1 MYGFVCDPW
10 KIIQTRL
17 DPSQNRAAESLFT
30 LGNEYMG
37 LRGFLEEG
45 YSGDTLPG
53 VYVGGIYYP
62 DKTRVGWWKNGYPEY
77 FAKVPNSINWA
88 AFTIRIDGI
97 KVDLHKHTPLFF
109 RRELDMKTGC
119 LTRHVIVEMGKGKRA
134 RLIFRRFLSMD
145 DRHVSYVSVAVTP
158 INRGMTVEI
167 EACLD
172 GDVRNADANYEEKFW
187 TVEENTAC
195 DDYTYLAART
205 QKTGYLLGAAQSV
218 TVRLNNKVL
227 PAYKET
233 ISDGEKSGYRLK
245 ADITKDDTL
254 MIEKHIA
261 VFTSRDMPDE
271 EVAKTAVKRARE
283 AGDAGYET
291 LFDRH
296 KGAMAEKWD
305 KLDVEIVGDDLAQQG
320 IRYNIFQLFTTYYG
334 YDSRLNIGPKGYS
347 GEKYGGVTYWDTE
360 GFCFPFYLYQDEEIA
375 LNLLLY
381 RYKQLDKAKE
391 NAAKLGLKGA
401 LYPMV
406 TVNGEECHNEW
417 EITFEEIHRNGAI
430 AYAIYHYT
438 RYTGDDIYL
447 QEKGIEVLIEL
458 SRFWESRVSY
468 SERRQAYMILGVT
481 GPNEYENNVNNNWY
495 TNTMAAWTLAYTLET
510 LDSLTPEG
518 VEALGV
524 TGEEIKK
531 WQAVI
536 DGMYYPCDESRGVYE
551 QQDLY
556 LDKELKPA
564 ETIPSGERPI
574 HKHWSW
580 DRILRSC
587 YIKQADVLQGIYFF
601 PERYDL
607 DTQKRNFLFYE
618 PMTVHESS
626 LSASVHS
633 IVASRIGLDG
643 KAYELYL
650 RTARLDLEDINRDTE
665 DGVHLTSMAGSWN
678 AIVQGFAGFSFNG
691 DRLTFSPHLPPKW
704 EGYSFQVSH
713 RGTDLWVAV
722 TEDGMRVKRLAG
734 PEKEI
739 MIKWPGQQANI
750 LTV

>member
-17 DPSQNRAAESLFT
+17 DPGQNRAAESLFT

-45 YSGDTLPG
+45 YGGDTLPG

-77 FAKVPNSINWA
+77 FAKVPNSVNWA
-88 AFTIRIDGI
+88 GFAIRINGTEI
-97 KVDLHKHTPLFF
+97 DLADHAPLFF

-119 LTRHVIVEMGKGKRA
+119 LTRHVIVEVGKDKRVRFA
-134 RLIFRRFLSMD
+134 FRRFLSMD
-145 DRHVSYVSVAVTP
+145 DRHVAYVSVAVTP
-158 INRGMTVEI
+158 INQGMEVEV

-172 GDVRNADANYEEKFW
+172 GDVHNQDANYDEKFW
-187 TVEENTAC
+187 TVEENTTG
-195 DDYTYLAART
+195 DGYTYLAART
-205 QKTGYLLGAAQSV
+205 RKTEYLLGVAQSV
-218 TVRLNNKVL
+218 TVRLNDQAL
-227 PAYKET
+227 PAYKEVMST
-233 ISDGEKSGYRLK
+233 EEKNGYLIK
-245 ADITKDDTL
+245 ADIDKNDTF
-254 MIEKHIA
+254 MIEKHVA
-261 VFTSRDMPDE
+261 VYTSRDLSAE
-271 EVAKTAVKRARE
+271 AVSQAAIGKAQEARE
-283 AGDAGYET
+283 AGYDV
-291 LFDRH
+291 LFSKH
-296 KGAMAEKWD
+296 KDAMAAKWN
-305 KLDVEIVGDDLAQQG
+305 KLDVEILGDDLAQQG
-320 IRYNIFQLFTTYYG
+320 IRYNVFQLFTTYYG
-334 YDSRLNIGPKGYS
+334 YDPRLNIGPKGYS

-360 GFCFPFYLYQDEEIA
+360 GFCFPFYLYQDAEIA
-375 LNLLLY
+375 KNLLLY
-381 RYKQLDKAKE
+381 RYGQLDKAKE
-391 NAAKLGLKGA
+391 NAAKLGLRGA

-430 AYAIYHYT
+430 AYAIYYYT
-438 RYTGDDIYL
+438 RYTGDDTYL
-447 QEKGIEVLIEL
+447 TEKGIEVLIEL

-468 SERRQAYMILGVT
+468 SRRREAYMILGVT

-495 TNTMAAWTLAYTLET
+495 TNTMAAWTLEYTLEA
-510 LDSLTPEG
+510 LAALAPKRVRE
-518 VEALGV
+518 LGV
-524 TGEEIKK
+524 SEQETDRWRAI
-531 WQAVI
+531 AA
-536 DGMYYPCDESRGVYE
+536 GMHCPYDESRGVYE

-556 LDKELKPA
+556 MDKELTPA
-564 ETIPSGERPI
+564 ESIPSGERPI

-633 IVASRIGLDG
+633 IVASRIGLAD
-643 KAYELYL
+643 KAYALYL
-650 RTARLDLEDINRDTE
+650 RTARLDLEDINQDTE

-691 DRLTFSPHLPPKW
+691 DRLTFSPYLPPKW

-722 TEDGMRVKRLAG
+722 TKDGMRIKRLDG
-734 PEKEI
+734 PEKQV
-739 MIKWPGQQANI
+739 MIKWPGQEANM